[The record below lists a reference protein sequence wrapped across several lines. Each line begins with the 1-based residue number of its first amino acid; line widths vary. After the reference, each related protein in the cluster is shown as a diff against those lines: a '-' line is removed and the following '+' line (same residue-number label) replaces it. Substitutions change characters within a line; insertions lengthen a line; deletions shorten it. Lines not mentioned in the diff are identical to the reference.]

1 LVASGA
7 DAGESGNRK
16 EGAPRLSLQTRI
28 ALIGVTGALAGT
40 LAGGLVTW
48 YVTQEQIESERADA
62 RRAERRD
69 AYANFFGDAAR
80 FWTQVGTVYEVMPR
94 PKRLSESETAAL
106 RALLETLTR
115 EYALIALL
123 APDTVRDLARQ
134 LHNANTDVWNAL
146 QTSPIDHELYEDAR
160 RRATGRPTNL
170 QREFVDAAQEDLG
183 TTDQ

>member
-1 LVASGA
+1 
-7 DAGESGNRK
+7 
-16 EGAPRLSLQTRI
+16 
-28 ALIGVTGALAGT
+28 LIGVAGALAGT

-48 YVTQEQIESERADA
+48 YVTQEQIESQRSDA

-80 FWTQVGTVYEVMPR
+80 FWTQVGTVYEVTPR
-94 PKRLSESETAAL
+94 PTRLSESDRAAL
-106 RALLETLTR
+106 KTLLETLTR

-123 APDTVRDLARQ
+123 APDRVRNVARE

-146 QTSPIDHELYEDAR
+146 QIPPIDHELYEDAK
-160 RRATGRPTNL
+160 RRATGGQGNL